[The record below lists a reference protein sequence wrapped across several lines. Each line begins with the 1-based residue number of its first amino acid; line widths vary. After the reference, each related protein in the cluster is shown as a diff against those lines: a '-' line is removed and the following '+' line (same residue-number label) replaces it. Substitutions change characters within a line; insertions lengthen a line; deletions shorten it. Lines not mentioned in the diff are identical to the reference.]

1 MLMGI
6 LCGWH
11 EAGDKTRNGWASG
24 GSWRFHGRPVKGYGV
39 ILDGR
44 LTEVVDP
51 RIEDAIGVATSKVIG
66 HCREFGQPW
75 RISAVAYAMMQAK
88 VVDSAPDPF
97 GVVGSGVRIERA
109 TLEQIEGFL
118 SGFEDDDE
126 QEGVVEMLAEVRQ
139 ALGIKP

>member
-1 MLMGI
+1 
-6 LCGWH
+6 
-11 EAGDKTRNGWASG
+11 
-24 GSWRFHGRPVKGYGV
+24 
-39 ILDGR
+39 
-44 LTEVVDP
+44 
-51 RIEDAIGVATSKVIG
+51 
-66 HCREFGQPW
+66 
-75 RISAVAYAMMQAK
+75 MMQAK